1 MKYTQE
7 QKCQFVMRYQSGE
20 SVIDIC
26 TETGIA
32 RSTLYSWLKP
42 YQTNVTDTGVQVT
55 PHEFAVLKKRV
66 TRLEDIIKVLKSAEC
81 TVSAPLQ
88 DKLRA
93 LEALHGKF
101 SVHVLCDAMEV
112 SRGTFYN
119 HILRNK
125 REKTSYQFRR
135 AQLSEQI
142 RQIYE
147 ESHQI
152 FGSKKIKAIL
162 AERGVATSEKM
173 VAKLMREMNLS
184 SIRIGAK
191 RNYYRFEREEMRDH
205 LKAVFSVN
213 APNQVWV
220 SDVTYFNY
228 KGKTYYI
235 CMILDLYAR
244 KAIAYKIS
252 RKQSAQLITATFRS
266 AYGNRRPEAGL
277 IFHSDRGRQYTSFA
291 MQKLLKKLQVK
302 QSFSPTGKPT
312 HNAVMESFFSS
323 LKREELYRHSY
334 HSENE
339 LKKCVEDYIGFYNN
353 ERPHAA
359 LGNKTPNA
367 FENLYYEWQR
377 TRKK

>member
-66 TRLEDIIKVLKSAEC
+66 ARLEDIIKVLKSAEC

-112 SRGTFYN
+112 PRGTFYN
-119 HILRNK
+119 HIFRNK
-125 REKTSYQFRR
+125 RENTSYQFRR

-162 AERGVATSEKM
+162 AECGVATSEKM

-266 AYGNRRPEAGL
+266 AYGNRR
-277 IFHSDRGRQYTSFA
+277 
-291 MQKLLKKLQVK
+291 
-302 QSFSPTGKPT
+302 
-312 HNAVMESFFSS
+312 
-323 LKREELYRHSY
+323 
-334 HSENE
+334 
-339 LKKCVEDYIGFYNN
+339 
-353 ERPHAA
+353 
-359 LGNKTPNA
+359 
-367 FENLYYEWQR
+367 
-377 TRKK
+377 